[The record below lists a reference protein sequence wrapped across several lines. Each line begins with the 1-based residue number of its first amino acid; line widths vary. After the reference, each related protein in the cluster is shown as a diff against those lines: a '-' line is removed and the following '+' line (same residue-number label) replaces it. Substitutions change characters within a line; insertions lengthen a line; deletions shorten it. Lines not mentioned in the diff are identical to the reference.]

1 VTSPTSLSETHLP
14 AERVV
19 MPGARDRTQAN
30 RVTLSMLVGDD
41 AITTSLSLA
50 RFSL

>member
-19 MPGARDRTQAN
+19 MSGARDRTQAN
-30 RVTLSMLVGDD
+30 RVTLSILVAGDP
-41 AITTSLSLA
+41 
-50 RFSL
+50 RRPQRNHYQF